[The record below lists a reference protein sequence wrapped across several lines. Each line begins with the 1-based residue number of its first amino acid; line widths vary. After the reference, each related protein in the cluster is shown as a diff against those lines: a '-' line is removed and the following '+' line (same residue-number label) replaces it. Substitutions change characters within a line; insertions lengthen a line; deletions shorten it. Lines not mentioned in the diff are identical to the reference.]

1 MLSLKGTHMLAV
13 VQRVREARVN
23 VEEKPVGAIG
33 RGLVALVAVKTGD
46 TEDAADYIAAK
57 LATLRIFGDDAG
69 KMNLSVQ
76 EVGGAVLVVSQFTLY
91 GETRKGRRPSFT
103 RSARPEEAEP
113 LIEHLVSEL
122 RKQGIP
128 VACGEFGAMMRLTLV
143 NDGPVTIILNSD
155 DRETPRRQA

>member
-1 MLSLKGTHMLAV
+1 MLAV
-13 VQRVREARVN
+13 VQRVHEARVE
-23 VEEKPVGAIG
+23 VGAKTVGAIG
-33 RGLVALVAVKTGD
+33 QGLVALIAVKTGD
-46 TEDAADYIAAK
+46 TSDAADYIAAK

-76 EVGGAVLVVSQFTLY
+76 EIGGAVLVVSQFTLY

-103 RSARPEEAEP
+103 KSARPEEAEP
-113 LIEHLVSEL
+113 LIEQVVSNL
-122 RKQGIP
+122 RDRGIT
-128 VACGEFGAMMRLTLV
+128 VACGEFGAMMQLALV

>member
-1 MLSLKGTHMLAV
+1 MLLLLGSPMLAV
-13 VQRVREARVN
+13 VQRVCKARVG
-23 VEEKPVGAIG
+23 VGERTVGAIG
-33 RGLVALVAVKTGD
+33 HGLVALVAVKVGD
-46 TEDAADYIAAK
+46 ASDAAEYIAAK

-103 RSARPEEAEP
+103 KAAQPEEAEP
-113 LIEHLVSEL
+113 LIEEVVSNL
-122 RKQGIP
+122 RDQGIT
-128 VACGEFGAMMRLTLV
+128 VACGEFGAMMELALV

-155 DRETPRRQA
+155 DRDTPRRQA